1 MELLSHIS
9 FERKD
14 TVVQS
19 FFMKGMDVVVYNIR
33 KDQIYVT
40 VVLTGYFR
48 QDILLLFC
56 LCHHSLKIYFHTPYG
71 RPETA
76 MERLPLVKRP
86 LLTNQCRKTGSEHY
100 IALFTQDLSLCLQMD
115 LVSQYT

>member
-1 MELLSHIS
+1 MKLLSHIS
-9 FERKD
+9 FEQKD

-33 KDQIYVT
+33 KDQIYGT
-40 VVLTGYFR
+40 VELTRYFR
-48 QDILLLFC
+48 QDILLLFR
-56 LCHHSLKIYFHTPYG
+56 LCHHSLKIYFHNPYG

-76 MERLPLVKRP
+76 MERLPLVKRT

-100 IALFTQDLSLCLQMD
+100 IALFTQDLSLYLQMD